1 MTEINCAALKKQIL
15 LSGKRE
21 QFTLQEELCI
31 RLYCL
36 GTVSLTCEWILGI
49 HDATAGE
56 IADAYYNSLPAPL
69 HRYLL

>member
-21 QFTLQEELCI
+21 QFILQEELCI